1 MDDDKI
7 KVKSLKKALEILN
20 CFEEK
25 QPLGVTELSERMG
38 LYKSN
43 VHNILSTFEATGY
56 VEKDKDTGKYY
67 LGMGVIR
74 LARSVEDRF
83 SFHAVARPLMQQL
96 ADRTNETVYITV
108 PMGRCVYYLDAA
120 YPGTSSTLFV
130 GSIRYATGY
139 MHATS
144 SGKAMLAS
152 MPEEALKEYLRHP
165 LEKSTDMTITEP
177 EQLAAEIEEVRRRG
191 YATDNM
197 EMDVGINCVGV
208 AIRDRKGDVVGAL
221 SVSGPS
227 PRFYEERLHQIAD
240 MLKATVREIEC
251 KI

>member
-1 MDDDKI
+1 M
-7 KVKSLKKALEILN
+7 
-20 CFEEK
+20 
-25 QPLGVTELSERMG
+25 
-38 LYKSN
+38 
-43 VHNILSTFEATGY
+43 
-56 VEKDKDTGKYY
+56 
-67 LGMGVIR
+67 
-74 LARSVEDRF
+74 
-83 SFHAVARPLMQQL
+83 
-96 ADRTNETVYITV
+96 
-108 PMGRCVYYLDAA
+108 
-120 YPGTSSTLFV
+120 
-130 GSIRYATGY
+130 
-139 MHATS
+139 
-144 SGKAMLAS
+144 AS

>member
-1 MDDDKI
+1 
-7 KVKSLKKALEILN
+7 
-20 CFEEK
+20 
-25 QPLGVTELSERMG
+25 
-38 LYKSN
+38 
-43 VHNILSTFEATGY
+43 
-56 VEKDKDTGKYY
+56 
-67 LGMGVIR
+67 
-74 LARSVEDRF
+74 
-83 SFHAVARPLMQQL
+83 
-96 ADRTNETVYITV
+96 
-108 PMGRCVYYLDAA
+108 MGRCVYYLDAA

-221 SVSGPS
+221 RVSGPS

-240 MLKATVREIEC
+240 MLKACLLYTSAPSIPATRTAASCCTITRTRRPSSPPTASSWRRASRS
-251 KI
+251 I